1 MSNIQIKKLENFWK
15 KFAKNKISWGSPFVK
30 ALYKS
35 NEISKDKKYFSNWIW
50 FKSGRVNLK
59 KTIFEDRYAN
69 EIVFSFCKENFECI
83 EVSYA
88 DLIKKCSEI
97 ISETLLSKFPKRVM
111 IIGSASIETS
121 TIMLSTALIG
131 SCHSVLFEDLSV
143 EAICERIKIFDPQC
157 IYIKDTFDKEKLNLL
172 KNSKI
177 LFNKDIQIFG
187 EFYSISD
194 SIQTKIKRQK
204 CQDLEFYNYLPN
216 IDIPS
221 EKHLFCLFTS
231 GSTGIPKGI
240 WHSYGGY
247 LVYSAYTFE
256 KYFLNYKKNHVNS
269 IFCGTDAAWIN
280 GHTYALYGPLLMN
293 TKSIF
298 VFDLG
303 MLQNPINLKK
313 FIEATKPDFFYCSVT
328 LLRAI
333 RSYALIT
340 NSKKAIASDFKI
352 KGIGSCGEALADDVA
367 KWALQY
373 FDSSNK
379 NIVNTYFQTETGGI
393 LSAPTESDYDLKDYS
408 TIGKSEFPVEINISK
423 KDSSLSIPYPW
434 PGCFSM
440 VSSDKKPSYWD
451 KDRGYLLHDVG
462 FRDES
467 CFLYIGGR
475 IDDVI
480 NVSGHRVSTAEI
492 ESATISINKNIRE
505 AAAVGLE
512 DPIIGKKIV
521 LFCVVTNKNNLDIQ
535 NLKSGI
541 SDKLTPYHKPWKII
555 FIDCLPKT
563 KSGKI
568 ARRLLR
574 RILKGDNLSSN
585 EDLSTI
591 SNYSNFIK
599 ALVDINI

>member
-1 MSNIQIKKLENFWK
+1 MSNIPISKLEIFWSEFANK
-15 KFAKNKISWGSPFVK
+15 KICWSVPFEK
-30 ALYKS
+30 ALIKS
-35 NEISKDKKYFSNWIW
+35 NIVSKDKEYFSNWIW
-50 FKSGRVNLK
+50 FKSGKLDLK
-59 KTIFEDRYAN
+59 KTIFKDRFADD
-69 EIVFSFCKENFECI
+69 IVFSFCKENFTYV
-83 EVSYA
+83 EVTYA
-88 DLIKKCSEI
+88 DLLKKCSEVI
-97 ISETLLSKFPKRVM
+97 NDTFLSKFPKRVM
-111 IIGSASIETS
+111 IIGSASLETS

-172 KNSKI
+172 RKSKI
-177 LFNKDIQIFG
+177 LFNKKIEIFG
-187 EFYSISD
+187 EFFFKSD
-194 SIQTKIKRQK
+194 PTQTKFKKQK
-204 CQDLEFYNYLPN
+204 CQDIKYYNDLPK

-221 EKHLFCLFTS
+221 EKYLFCLFTS
-231 GSTGIPKGI
+231 GSTGLPKGI

-256 KYFLNYKKNHVNS
+256 KYFLNYKKNNVNS

-280 GHTYALYGPLLMN
+280 GHTYALYGPLLTS

-298 VFDLG
+298 IFNLG
-303 MLQNPINLKK
+303 ILQNPLHLKK
-313 FIEATKPDFFYCSVT
+313 FIELTKPDFFYCSVT

-340 NSKKAIASDFKI
+340 NSKKSHSSGFKI
-352 KGIGSCGEALADDVA
+352 KGIGSCGEPLADDVA
-367 KWALQY
+367 KWALKY
-373 FDSSNK
+373 FNSACR

-393 LSAPTESDYDLKDYS
+393 ISAPTMGEFDIKDFS

-440 VSSDKKPSYWD
+440 VSSDRKPSYWD
-451 KDRGYLLHDVG
+451 KKRGYLLHDIG

-467 CFLYIGGR
+467 FFLYIGGR

-492 ESATISINKNIRE
+492 ESSTISLNKNIRE

-512 DPIIGKKIV
+512 DSISGKKIV
-521 LFCVVTNKNNLDIQ
+521 LFCVTSNKKNLDVQ
-535 NLKSGI
+535 DLKLGI
-541 SDKLTPYHKPWKII
+541 SNKLTPHHKPWKII

-574 RILKGDNLSSN
+574 RILTGNNPSSD

-591 SNYSNFIK
+591 SNYDSFLK